1 MQVHGSLTMH
11 TAGDCTGGALDMMA
25 VLSMLHKCSK
35 QAPSHSADCNI
46 DALSQ
51 CDPPPFP
58 TCALHASM

>member
-1 MQVHGSLTMH
+1 MH